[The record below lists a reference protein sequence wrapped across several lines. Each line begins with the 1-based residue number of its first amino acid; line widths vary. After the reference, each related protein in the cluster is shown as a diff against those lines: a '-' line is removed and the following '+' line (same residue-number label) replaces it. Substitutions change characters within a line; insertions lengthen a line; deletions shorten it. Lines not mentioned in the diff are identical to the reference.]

1 MFLAKF
7 FLYFRD
13 DLSEDQYSQLGK
25 ICDEIISNNLSS
37 KSVVAQDF
45 LHISRYSPAMA
56 EAYIGI
62 HKKNVLT
69 FFIHTSREVFR
80 SMFHL
85 IKYFFKSVTFQN
97 INVSSHEKKPNY
109 LIISH
114 YTGDESNLNYTDSYF
129 GEVIKELNKSK
140 CKIVVAY
147 INHTNHK
154 PKVQLESGQKNIILP
169 INSINLS
176 KLFEIYKESFF
187 SLFEFNQIDDSAIS
201 KRLSVKARFNLFSP
215 NVVRSKIIANHVK
228 RLVTEL
234 SPKYVM
240 TTYEGYAWEKLCFSL
255 ARESMPSIKCIAYQ
269 HAPIFKYQHAIRRG
283 IGGGYDPDIIL
294 TSGDF
299 PKSQLLKCESLRGS
313 KILLLGSGRALP
325 ESLILNKN
333 NTNIN
338 TCLVVPEGEITECE
352 ILFGFAL
359 ECARK
364 IKNVNFIWRFPPRV
378 DLAMLQ
384 NLSTDFENLAKNI
397 TISTSSLA
405 SDINASNYV
414 LYRGSSVVIQ
424 AVLSGSNPIYF
435 MQNNELSMDPL
446 FSYQENKRIASDA
459 LEFEGQIQDG
469 KSVSEE
475 LKAHCKNIYSNININ
490 ILKGLI

>member
-1 MFLAKF
+1 M
-7 FLYFRD
+7 
-13 DLSEDQYSQLGK
+13 
-25 ICDEIISNNLSS
+25 
-37 KSVVAQDF
+37 
-45 LHISRYSPAMA
+45 
-56 EAYIGI
+56 
-62 HKKNVLT
+62 
-69 FFIHTSREVFR
+69 
-80 SMFHL
+80 
-85 IKYFFKSVTFQN
+85 
-97 INVSSHEKKPNY
+97 
-109 LIISH
+109 
-114 YTGDESNLNYTDSYF
+114 
-129 GEVIKELNKSK
+129 
-140 CKIVVAY
+140 
-147 INHTNHK
+147 
-154 PKVQLESGQKNIILP
+154 
-169 INSINLS
+169 
-176 KLFEIYKESFF
+176 
-187 SLFEFNQIDDSAIS
+187 
-201 KRLSVKARFNLFSP
+201 
-215 NVVRSKIIANHVK
+215 
-228 RLVTEL
+228 
-234 SPKYVM
+234 
-240 TTYEGYAWEKLCFSL
+240 
-255 ARESMPSIKCIAYQ
+255 
-269 HAPIFKYQHAIRRG
+269 
-283 IGGGYDPDIIL
+283 
-294 TSGDF
+294 
-299 PKSQLLKCESLRGS
+299 
-313 KILLLGSGRALP
+313 LLGSGRALP

-475 LKAHCKNIYSNININ
+475 LKAHCKNIYSNIDIN
-490 ILKGLI
+490 ILKGLM